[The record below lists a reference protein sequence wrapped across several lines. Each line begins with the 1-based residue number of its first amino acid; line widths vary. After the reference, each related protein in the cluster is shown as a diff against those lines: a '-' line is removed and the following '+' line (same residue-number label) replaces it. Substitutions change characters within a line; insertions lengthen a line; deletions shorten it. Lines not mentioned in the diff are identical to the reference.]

1 LFRSLIMQNGQD
13 NYSERGVFITHE
25 EYERIQQILASD
37 HEKDLR
43 ISYLEQELAQLKRMI
58 FGSKSERFIPD
69 DPGQLSL
76 GLDIE
81 QQQESEQQET
91 EDVAYKRRK
100 GKKKKEIPV
109 RLPIPSHIRREEIV
123 IEPAEDTTGA
133 KRIGEEV
140 TEVLEYIQGKF
151 YVKRIIRPKYALPDE
166 KGIVIGTLPSFPI
179 PRGNAG
185 PGLLAHLLI
194 SKFQDHLPFYRQVQ
208 MFKRADIT
216 IAEST
221 ISGWFSAT
229 CRLLEPLYETLIKKV
244 KQSDYLMADE
254 TPIPVLTRDKPGA
267 THKGYYWDYYSPL
280 DKLVCFDY
288 RKGRGREGPLKFLEE
303 FRGALQTDG
312 YAAYNEFEKRDG
324 VTLLACLAH
333 GRRKFEKS
341 KDNDPKRAGY
351 ALKKIQELYD
361 VEREAREQDLTFEQR
376 KELRQKASVPILKE
390 LETWMRD
397 QLNQVLPKSAI
408 GEAIT
413 YSLKLWKRLTRYT
426 EDGRWEIDNNAIE
439 NSIRVVALG
448 RKNYM
453 FAGSHEAAQNA
464 AMIYSFLGT
473 CKINNVE
480 PYAWL
485 KDVLTRIPDHSIQ
498 HLEELIPGYQPKEP
512 K

>member
-1 LFRSLIMQNGQD
+1 MQNGQD
-13 NYSERGVFITHE
+13 NHNEKGVLLTHE
-25 EYERIQQILASD
+25 EYHRFSAM
-37 HEKDLR
+37 EKENR
-43 ISYLEQELAQLKRMI
+43 EQHIEIVYLKQELAQLKRMI
-58 FGSKSERFIPD
+58 FGAKSERFIPD

-76 GLDIE
+76 DLDIE
-81 QQQESEQQET
+81 QKENTEQQET
-91 EDVAYKRRK
+91 EDIAFTRRK

-109 RLPIPSHIRREEIV
+109 RLPLPSHLHREEIV
-123 IEPAEDTTGA
+123 IEPEEDTTGG

-151 YVKRIIRPKYALPDE
+151 YVKRIIRPKYALPEE
-166 KGIVIGTLPSFPI
+166 KGIVIGTLPSLPI

-221 ISGWFSAT
+221 ISGWYSAT
-229 CRLLEPLYETLIKKV
+229 CRLLEPLYEKLIEIV
-244 KQSDYLMADE
+244 KRSHYLMADE
-254 TPIPVLTRDKPGA
+254 TPIPVLTRDKPGS
-267 THKGYYWDYYSPL
+267 THKGYHWVYYSPL

-288 RKGRGREGPLKFLEE
+288 RKGRGREGPREFLEG

-312 YAAYNEFEKRDG
+312 YAAYNEFEKREG
-324 VTLLACLAH
+324 ITLLACLAH

-351 ALKKIQELYD
+351 ALKKIQELYEI
-361 VEREAREQDLTFEQR
+361 EREAREQELTFEQR
-376 KELRQKASVPILKE
+376 KELRQKVSVPILIE

-397 QLNQVLPKSAI
+397 QLTQVLPRSAI

-439 NSIRVVALG
+439 NSIRPVALG

-453 FAGSHEAAQNA
+453 FAGSHEAAKNA

-485 KDVLTRIPDHSIQ
+485 NDVLTRIPDHSIQ
-498 HLEELIPGYQPKEP
+498 QLEELLPGYLTEDSK
-512 K
+512 